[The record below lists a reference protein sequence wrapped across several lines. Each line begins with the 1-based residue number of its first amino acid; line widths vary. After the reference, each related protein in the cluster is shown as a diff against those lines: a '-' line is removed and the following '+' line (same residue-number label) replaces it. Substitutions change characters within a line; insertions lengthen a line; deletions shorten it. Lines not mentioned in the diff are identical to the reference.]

1 MGGEGSP
8 LQGARPLYPAR
19 EGRELQEHVRRA
31 AEYAGELARAVG
43 GLRAHVL
50 PTFRP
55 APAPAAARAAEVAAL
70 ALLVADHGLVRH
82 LHEVE
87 LGLQLLRVAVD
98 AKHESAELVRS
109 RLQREL
115 EELRHGAG
123 PGPAGE
129 AALSAG
135 AGAPGAAPAGSPAR
149 QRLKRLAEQRER
161 SLVRRELGELTR
173 LYESQTAS
181 LRGQLEDARAS
192 CAKLAQETE
201 MCLARM
207 EEALRRQAEAQRE
220 AEAQRKAAR
229 AEAESNHALAEALKR
244 AETRAAEAAGE
255 LEQVKM
261 SQKFFVRPGRG
272 GKVPQEKLDLMRTI
286 DALRKENSE
295 LKKNRATLEEEVRK
309 ARRSGQ
315 GGVSDA
321 VLDLVHQGRVGTDD
335 LAERIARRKLQEAQT
350 RAGESSML
358 DHIKSLHLDV
368 APLGPAAPARRPVR
382 RKMSYGDSTVPSSR
396 YATPLQG

>member
-1 MGGEGSP
+1 
-8 LQGARPLYPAR
+8 
-19 EGRELQEHVRRA
+19 
-31 AEYAGELARAVG
+31 
-43 GLRAHVL
+43 
-50 PTFRP
+50 
-55 APAPAAARAAEVAAL
+55 
-70 ALLVADHGLVRH
+70 
-82 LHEVE
+82 
-87 LGLQLLRVAVD
+87 
-98 AKHESAELVRS
+98 
-109 RLQREL
+109 
-115 EELRHGAG
+115 
-123 PGPAGE
+123 
-129 AALSAG
+129 
-135 AGAPGAAPAGSPAR
+135 
-149 QRLKRLAEQRER
+149 
-161 SLVRRELGELTR
+161 
-173 LYESQTAS
+173 
-181 LRGQLEDARAS
+181 
-192 CAKLAQETE
+192 
-201 MCLARM
+201 M

-368 APLGPAAPARRPVR
+368 TPLGPAAAARRPVR